1 MRSLTHTTA
10 AATSVLAAVV
20 SLLIAPPA
28 AAATP
33 GSAGTSADIGF
44 GWWPYALGSALIIS
58 LAIPAPPRGR
68 GRGERRGGR
77 SARR

>member
-10 AATSVLAAVV
+10 AATSVLAAVL

-28 AAATP
+28 AATP
-33 GSAGTSADIGF
+33 GSAGASADIGF

-68 GRGERRGGR
+68 GRGERGGGR